1 MSASGLPVV
10 VHCALRMGGVRVRAH
25 HGLAGGG
32 TLCTAL
38 DSVRDSAVAATALV
52 VAPAVLVA
60 LVAVAS
66 LGEWPE
72 YVVCAGIAEHVAEAG
87 RSMKQTRCARK
98 DASTLHCGFVSLLI
112 CYI

>member
-10 VHCALRMGGVRVRAH
+10 VHCALRMGSVRVRAHH

-60 LVAVAS
+60 VAS
-66 LGEWPE
+66 GEWPE
-72 YVVCAGIAEHVAEAG
+72 YVVCAGIAEHVAEA
-87 RSMKQTRCARK
+87 
-98 DASTLHCGFVSLLI
+98 
-112 CYI
+112 